1 MVEREE
7 EFMPVVSINEEH
19 IWREA
24 YKEHR
29 HKHQMEKINEPLN
42 ASLVSMGEANN

>member
-7 EFMPVVSINEEH
+7 EFMPVISINDEH

-24 YKEHR
+24 YKEYK
-29 HKHQMEKINEPLN
+29 HKHQTEKVNEPAN
-42 ASLVSMGEANN
+42 MSLVSMGEGNN